1 MDIGAWFTDHHTA
14 ISLFGGPIIMAL
26 VWKIPKLHWSLKIV
40 LVFLALFLAV
50 GVWGIMLNWWVVP
63 VLLLWYAAH
72 KGVGL
77 KPIRWLTLGLAV
89 ILLAAAVA
97 FLLYVFYQ
105 HPDEIIKNIVNP
117 LIILY
122 FIPGG
127 LLMIFSNMVQEK
139 IDARNAKEIASV
151 Q

>member
-1 MDIGAWFTDHHTA
+1 
-14 ISLFGGPIIMAL
+14 MAL

-40 LVFLALFLAV
+40 SVFVAMFLAV
-50 GVWGIMLNWWVVP
+50 AVWGIMLNWWVVP

-72 KGVGL
+72 KGVNL

-89 ILLAAAVA
+89 TLLAAAVA

-127 LLMIFSNMVQEK
+127 PLMIFSNMVQEK
-139 IDARNAKEIASV
+139 IDTRNAEEIASV